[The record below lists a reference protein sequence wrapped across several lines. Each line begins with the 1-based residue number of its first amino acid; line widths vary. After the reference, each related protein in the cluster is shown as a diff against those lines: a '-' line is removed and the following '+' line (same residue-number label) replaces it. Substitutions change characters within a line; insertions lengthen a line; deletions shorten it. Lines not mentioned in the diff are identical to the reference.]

1 MLGKLL
7 KYEIPSMGRRLLPLY
22 AAWAATAIV
31 LGFSAQ
37 SADSKSSF
45 VVVMS
50 GLLYVGVAIAIMVM
64 AVILIVQRYSRSLL
78 GDEAYFNQVLPVS
91 VAAHIGNKLLSAVIW
106 MFITVLVALLTGLI
120 IGVCAMIAGGL
131 NSQDMIQLGDIDLPK
146 NSVIYT
152 LEFLILLIAGSVKT
166 VMQIYTAITIG
177 HQARNHTTLASI
189 GAYIGVLFFEGTAGR
204 AIASVYALADPRFN
218 AVLKGS
224 EGAYGPD
231 GYLNFHVIFIAG
243 IVMAAAFSA
252 VYFFVCRYLM
262 EKHLNL
268 A

>member
-1 MLGKLL
+1 
-7 KYEIPSMGRRLLPLY
+7 MGRKLLPLY

-31 LGFSAQ
+31 LGLSVQ
-37 SADSKSSF
+37 SAGSKASF
-45 VVVMS
+45 VVAMS
-50 GLLYVGVAIAIMVM
+50 GLLYGGVAIAIMVM

-91 VAAHIGNKLLSAVIW
+91 VTAHIGNKLLSAVIW

-131 NSQDMIQLGDIDLPK
+131 NFQDMIRSGEIDLPK
-146 NSVIYT
+146 YSVIYT
-152 LEFLILLIAGSVKT
+152 LEFLIMLIVGSVKT

-204 AIASVYALADPRFN
+204 AFAAVYALADPQFN
-218 AVLKGS
+218 AVLNGS
-224 EGAYGPD
+224 ESAYGAD
-231 GYLNFHVIFIAG
+231 GFLNFHALFIAG